1 MPYTFL
7 DFIKHNRSLGLSD
20 DQIGIKFRS
29 MTGFSPIG
37 VDPLQALPGELTTP
51 VARPATTG
59 EGFETLSQYT
69 HPAAGFRHAPQ
80 AVAGLLG
87 SAIGAVA
94 APVAAIGS
102 AITGAPP
109 PKHPELN
116 TIPAAFAAP
125 MQTMNARRELP
136 TYETVPHSGRDFFT
150 GVGTLGDTAVRT
162 STGTPPVGHRGDYS
176 VSDAFHRGVKTGAD
190 VSGGIIGGVPGV
202 LAAAMPF
209 RATEKASEGVV
220 DAWGD
225 WEFAPSETIKAMQ
238 VLPFELGA
246 LAGPSVLR
254 RARTSRM
261 AETPHRTWK
270 SQRDTPPARTYEE
283 SLRKGVVEPEGGGPI
298 QAIPDEAIEALVSK
312 RFPERSSIK
321 EVPVAGASTGQRAA
335 KTAVMA
341 LVGNAVLD
349 YAAPGVGA
357 LVFGAAPEFL
367 RFVGKRASPKAK
379 RWATGIKQW
388 AIEAHHQGTPATT
401 EIGRISTRMPAEVVA
416 EVGGLV
422 EEFAGRVERGEARL
436 AGTFDD
442 AKMAE
447 RPAAKEVA
455 VAPDKAGEVGY
466 DPAALA
472 SAADVDL
479 YASQATEGAAGHK
492 AAGRI
497 RQAEATEARKPFV
510 EPARELKEM
519 AAGEQKIAS
528 GERKVASEIMERAKR
543 EKDAAGPRLAELDTL
558 KAANFAEAAG
568 QRALAEAEHNVGRA
582 KQKGATAAT
591 EQFSRGQALGKAS
604 LLDEASSLAAQARKT
619 KQPKTPTEP
628 TAPESPVATKPEPPP
643 KTTEPAGKLHPEI
656 QRAQKLLKEFGGDA
670 ADGALNIIEQHGR
683 SDPGSVLSY
692 LKDSAA
698 LSQAAGRSGMSS
710 AEAGGVLVDMKRAQ
724 KLVGEEGRPSK
735 PAPGDAARSESL
747 KLEQDAKQS
756 VIHAKSTHAESIRS
770 TNPKIKAQ
778 LQQIA
783 KASAAAAKQARRDA
797 KMARESAAI
806 VGKIAGFSK
815 KAVAS
820 MTRAELEAA
829 LADVAATREVANRF
843 VDSARKHAA
852 IATKLRAVVADV
864 YQTNKRSAQYH
875 GAAAKRSAEVA
886 KRLRQQAADLYEL
899 ADEAGAPY
907 KAASKK
913 AKAEAKSLETS
924 IVDEGVATAEGRAA
938 KAGLI
943 TKPEPDRVSLN
954 LKGADD
960 IVDRIVEA
968 GNRSSAPSRPRLK
981 REAVVKV
988 LTDALNKDGLTL
1000 ALSPRARG
1008 AVYAHVAKLMPKGVR
1023 DVFMKSFDDA
1033 IVEAS
1038 KSFMSKEQTNLKITM
1053 PDGTSKT
1060 IRQLLVEVGEEMAAK
1075 DPKGY
1080 REWQAEAVRAT
1091 GPSLGGVLEKALTAQ
1106 ELVNEAKRFTYKDTA
1121 KKVDPKKDAQPAD
1134 ITHLDG
1140 KTVKSMIKG
1149 NEARPLMAPHEVVRQ
1164 IDPKVSVNPDASFYA
1179 KVPDR
1184 VRDFMMDNSPDK
1196 AIPKDLYIDKGFLKT
1211 IETRLDGMELVDK
1224 ATWGVKLAQH
1234 IRLGYT
1240 AYNLPTSKGNSVAN
1254 VVIESGTTGVDPI
1267 TVTKGV
1273 VEAHRWWTKGSAGK
1287 FTGAELREFRGLQKS
1302 GAVATNILEDIVA
1315 NIGKHAKSEQ
1325 GAVAAVR
1332 KTGAAARKFYQAQ
1345 DAAFKV
1351 YSARR
1356 NYKIINDKAN
1366 SLADGRSLWVQLR
1379 DGPVVKLKKVDGHVT
1394 LRGKTL
1400 SEQGLA
1406 DILAN
1411 ASTVPALGRFF
1422 DYTSGGL
1429 GLKRRMGSPA
1439 TSWAAPYFSWPY
1451 YAMDIPGVKR
1461 GLLTNILDDAGGGFW
1476 KTNDPVLVA
1485 EGAKEAIRVGA
1496 RRASLEQAG
1505 LMLTDK
1511 DRRKYGADLA
1521 WGRADESARLAFPT
1535 DTPGEADVLKFRQE
1549 YVGSASE
1556 VIWRMFHSGATAVLG
1571 GDWLADTSGDKR
1583 AQSLVPGINAQA
1595 SRKRLRRMWLKKQKG
1610 EIVSGEQML
1619 GAVGFGGALIEGMY
1633 DEIVGKR
1640 GYGRKPTRWDKVVMD
1655 FTKMMIGGTPGT
1667 VVEVAAGLADPYGDA
1682 GNRRTS
1688 TVKGK
1693 SGPEPAF
1700 RYMIRKLLSIGAN
1713 PIDTEKQFETAMD
1726 QKVKMLNASLL
1737 GAKKRREKKI
1747 KADGTITVEEK
1758 INKVTALNERF
1769 ANLTAMAKKEE
1780 NDLRMRANEN
1790 KARFNTNRLPQ

>member
-37 VDPLQALPGELTTP
+37 VDPLQPLPGELAVP
-51 VARPATTG
+51 QPRPPRRAIPAWAESSEEALNYLRYN
-59 EGFETLSQYT
+59 EGLPQKRTVTQL
-69 HPAAGFRHAPQ
+69 PQ
-80 AVAGLLG
+80 AIAGLAG
-87 SAIGAVA
+87 SAVGAVA

-150 GVGTLGDTAVRT
+150 GVGMLGDTAVRT

-190 VSGGIIGGVPGV
+190 VSGGIIGGIPGV

-209 RATEKASEGVV
+209 RATEKASEGAV

-225 WEFAPSETIKAMQ
+225 WEFAPSETIEAMR

-528 GERKVASEIMERAKR
+528 GERKVASEIMDRAKR

-568 QRALAEAEHNVGRA
+568 QRALAEAERNVGRA

-628 TAPESPVATKPEPPP
+628 TAPEAPVATKPEPPP
-643 KTTEPAGKLHPEI
+643 KTTE
-656 QRAQKLLKEFGGDA
+656 
-670 ADGALNIIEQHGR
+670 
-683 SDPGSVLSY
+683 
-692 LKDSAA
+692 
-698 LSQAAGRSGMSS
+698 
-710 AEAGGVLVDMKRAQ
+710 
-724 KLVGEEGRPSK
+724 

-815 KAVAS
+815 KSVAS

-864 YQTNKRSAQYH
+864 YQTNKRSAQHH

-913 AKAEAKSLETS
+913 AKAEAKALETS

-1000 ALSPRARG
+1000 ALSSRARG

-1038 KSFMSKEQTNLKITM
+1038 KNFMSKEQTNLKITM

-1121 KKVDPKKDAQPAD
+1121 KKVDPKKDAQPSD

-1149 NEARPLMAPHEVVRQ
+1149 GEARPLMAPHEVVRQ
-1164 IDPKVSVNPDASFYA
+1164 IDPKISVNPDASFYA

-1366 SLADGRSLWVQLR
+1366 RLADGRSLWVQLR

-1571 GDWLADTSGDKR
+1571 GDWLTDTSGDKR

-1595 SRKRLRRMWLKKQKG
+1595 ARKRLRRMWLKKQKG

-1633 DEIVGKR
+1633 DEVVGKR